1 MRVDYGG
8 YGRIA
13 ALFVA
18 ASLILGWGA
27 AVRAQSAA
35 NAPEA
40 HAFTPPPRSIAD
52 ITAILDREKPDPAKI
67 AEAKQRAEMC
77 IRDRRDGEELVLEIS
92 DDGKPFDPTQAPP
105 PKLNAALEERRI
117 GGLGVYLVRTMMD
130 EIAYR
135 RSDGRNHLVMRKR
148 LV

>member
-1 MRVDYGG
+1 MDDGRLTLRIENRLSEVERATEIVEAYCAEQGIAPAIAYRVQLAIEEILTNAIKYGFDDG
-8 YGRIA
+8 KPHA
-13 ALFVA
+13 AEF
-18 ASLILGWGA
+18 SL
-27 AVRAQSAA
+27 
-35 NAPEA
+35 
-40 HAFTPPPRSIAD
+40 
-52 ITAILDREKPDPAKI
+52 
-67 AEAKQRAEMC
+67 
-77 IRDRRDGEELVLEIS
+77 RRDGEELVLEIS